1 MVKNMVKKLLKQ
13 FQHKRNRKQGQT
25 AVKTLR
31 RGIFWQQDQI
41 GSASGRERVWLK
53 V

>member
-31 RGIFWQQDQI
+31 RGIFWQQDRC
-41 GSASGRERVWLK
+41 GNSLGGRE
-53 V
+53 